1 MRYFKKPL
9 PRFSEVEVWQE
20 LKRQCYDGTIE
31 YEDFP
36 ADEYKYFDR
45 LRITYLKY
53 KFSGM
58 PKTEAAKQERL
69 LLCEYEQSKERD
81 SRSLKVYQEYQKN
94 IKRFEMLKIAIRK
107 ADDPMIKL
115 SYALEIIG
123 IITGDDS
130 FMRINLK

>member
-1 MRYFKKPL
+1 
-9 PRFSEVEVWQE
+9 
-20 LKRQCYDGTIE
+20 
-31 YEDFP
+31 
-36 ADEYKYFDR
+36 
-45 LRITYLKY
+45 
-53 KFSGM
+53 M

-69 LLCEYEQSKERD
+69 LLREYEQSKERD

-94 IKRFEMLKIAIRK
+94 IKRFETLKIKINK
-107 ADDPMIKL
+107 TDDPMIKL